1 MDSMDEGLDSHAA
14 ALSKLIG
21 LIYDTAGDQALWPQ
35 LLESMAD
42 YVAALEAET
51 VLPFDPR
58 DAERMV
64 ANWFDGSGQLAP
76 LQGTTAQKGIFL
88 HLAPHFVRAFE
99 LQRQFAESDEHRR
112 LLEAALDQLPLGI
125 AVIRASGALVSIN
138 STLLMMLREHGC
150 LAISA
155 GRLTSRPQKAL
166 ADALQQVVAEPGGDV
181 PLRLDDANGG
191 LCIWVSR
198 LMGDE
203 QTAEEAR
210 LAVWVASSNARSLA
224 ESGLRKMFGT
234 TPAETRLIQQLIT
247 GRALDE
253 AAQNL
258 SISINT
264 AKTQLKSV
272 FEKVG
277 VKRQSELV
285 HAIYATPLWLK
296 VEGTAPSSAH
306 LHEPAIPGDPIG
318 IRTRDSQ
325 LTLPDGRRLAWSD
338 TGDPDGLPV
347 ILMHAI
353 AGSRHLRHPD
363 DRILYEQGVRLI
375 VPERPGIGDSD
386 PLPGRRVRDWPK
398 DVAALA
404 DHLGL
409 QRFVVLGYSGAGT
422 PYALATAQCLPDR
435 VRALFLVGAAPPIE
449 HFKDLKMFSDQSRM
463 PMLVARYS
471 PNLLPPAIAGRG
483 SKHQKKRLSVY
494 GAGDA
499 ASARIRSTRVRRPRD
514 ARKLRARLVGKR
526 ETWRAVSRLR
536 SLVGRAWME
545 CGQLGTFDASRVLS
559 WGRRFAR
566 RTGRRPETCRANSW
580 RSLARHPGR
589 WALSDLFALAGHSA
603 SDQPSVRR
611 ILVKER
617 LALVNRDLGVG
628 HNTRVYSVAGRR

>member
-1 MDSMDEGLDSHAA
+1 MDDGLDSHAA

-21 LIYDTAGDQALWPQ
+21 LIYDTAGDQTLWPQ

-42 YVAALEAET
+42 YVSALEAET
-51 VLPFDPR
+51 VLPFDTR

-64 ANWFDGSGQLAP
+64 ANWFDGSGQMAP
-76 LQGTTAQKGIFL
+76 LQGTSAQKGVFI
-88 HLAPHFVRAFE
+88 HVAPHFVRAFE

-125 AVIRASGALVSIN
+125 AVIGASGAIVSIN
-138 STLLMMLREHGC
+138 STLLVMLREHGC

-155 GRLTSRPQKAL
+155 GRLVSRPQKAL
-166 ADALQQVVAEPGGDV
+166 ADALQQVMADPGGDV

-198 LMGDE
+198 LMGDG
-203 QTAEEAR
+203 QAAEEAR

-224 ESGLRKMFGT
+224 ESGLRKLFGT

-296 VEGTAPSSAH
+296 LDGTAPLAAP
-306 LHEPAIPGDPIG
+306 LPEPTTPSTSEQLG
-318 IRTRDSQ
+318 IRTSDSQ

-338 TGDPDGLPV
+338 TGDTDGLPV

-363 DRILYEQGVRLI
+363 DRILYEHGVRLI
-375 VPERPGIGDSD
+375 IPERPGIGDSD

-409 QRFVVLGYSGAGT
+409 RRFVVLGYSGAGT
-422 PYALATAQCLPDR
+422 PYALATAQHLSDR
-435 VRALFLVGAAPPIE
+435 VCALFLVGAAPPIE
-449 HFKDLKMFSDQSRM
+449 HFKDLKIFSDQSRM

-471 PNLLPPAIAGRG
+471 PNLLPPLLRVGVRSIKKNVYRYIEQAMQHVPESDRRVFDDPVLRENYARG
-483 SKHQKKRLSVY
+483 LLASVKYGEQYLVSEALLVTHGWSADNLALSMPVELFH
-494 GAGDA
+494 GDEDSHVA
-499 ASARIRSTRVRRPRD
+499 LD
-514 ARKLRARLVGKR
+514 GARKLVERIPGARLNVVHG
-526 ETWRAVSRLR
+526 
-536 SLVGRAWME
+536 
-545 CGQLGTFDASRVLS
+545 
-559 WGRRFAR
+559 
-566 RTGRRPETCRANSW
+566 
-580 RSLARHPGR
+580 
-589 WALSDLFALAGHSA
+589 AGHFLIYSHW
-603 SDQPSVRR
+603 RE
-611 ILVKER
+611 ILQAIR
-617 LALVNRDLGVG
+617 HTCA
-628 HNTRVYSVAGRR
+628 TR

>member
-1 MDSMDEGLDSHAA
+1 MDDGLDSHAA

-42 YVAALEAET
+42 YVSALGAET

-64 ANWFDGSGQLAP
+64 ANWFDDSGALAP
-76 LQGTTAQKGIFL
+76 LRGTDAQKGVFV

-125 AVIRASGALVSIN
+125 AVIEASGAIVSIN
-138 STLLMMLREHGC
+138 STLLVMLREHGC
-150 LAISA
+150 LAMSA
-155 GRLTSRPQKAL
+155 GRLVSRPQKAL
-166 ADALQQVVAEPGGDV
+166 ADVLQQVLAEPGGEM
-181 PLRLDDANGG
+181 PLRLDDTNGG

-203 QTAEEAR
+203 PATEEAR
-210 LAVWVASSNARSLA
+210 LAVWVASSNTRSLA
-224 ESGLRKMFGT
+224 ESGLRKLFGT

-247 GRALDE
+247 GCGLDE

-258 SISINT
+258 NISINT

-296 VEGTAPSSAH
+296 LDDAAPATARLLEPSVPS
-306 LHEPAIPGDPIG
+306 DRIG
-318 IRTRDSQ
+318 IRSRDSE

-338 TGDPDGLPV
+338 TGAPDGLPV

-363 DRILYEQGVRLI
+363 DRILHEYGMRLI
-375 VPERPGIGDSD
+375 IPERPGIGDSD

-404 DHLGL
+404 DHLEL

-422 PYALATAQCLPDR
+422 PYAFATAQSLSDR
-435 VRALFLVGAAPPIE
+435 VCGLFLVGAAPPIE
-449 HFKDLKMFSDQSRM
+449 QFKDLKMFSDQSRM

-471 PNLLPPAIAGRG
+471 PNLLPPLLRVGVRSIKKNVYRYIEQAMLHVPESDRRVFDDPVMRENYARG
-483 SKHQKKRLSVY
+483 LLASVKYGEQYLVSEALLVTHGWSADNLTFSIPVEFFHGDADSHVALDGARRLVERIPGARLHVIE
-494 GAGDA
+494 GAGHFLIYSHWRELLHA
-499 ASARIRSTRVRRPRD
+499 IRHACATR
-514 ARKLRARLVGKR
+514 
-526 ETWRAVSRLR
+526 
-536 SLVGRAWME
+536 
-545 CGQLGTFDASRVLS
+545 
-559 WGRRFAR
+559 
-566 RTGRRPETCRANSW
+566 
-580 RSLARHPGR
+580 
-589 WALSDLFALAGHSA
+589 
-603 SDQPSVRR
+603 
-611 ILVKER
+611 
-617 LALVNRDLGVG
+617 
-628 HNTRVYSVAGRR
+628 

>member
-1 MDSMDEGLDSHAA
+1 MDSMDDGLDAHAA

-21 LIYDTAGDQALWPQ
+21 LIYDTASDQTLWPR

-42 YVAALEAET
+42 YVSALEAKT
-51 VLPFDPR
+51 VLPFDTR

-64 ANWFDGSGQLAP
+64 ANWFDDSGQLTP
-76 LQGTTAQKGIFL
+76 LRGTSAQHGVFV

-125 AVIRASGALVSIN
+125 AVIGASGTIVSIN
-138 STLLMMLREHGC
+138 STLLAMLREHGC

-155 GRLTSRPQKAL
+155 GRLVSRPQKAL
-166 ADALQQVVAEPGGDV
+166 ADALRQVVTEPGGEV

-198 LMGDE
+198 LMRDA

-224 ESGLRKMFGT
+224 ESGLRKLFGT

-296 VEGTAPSSAH
+296 LDGSAPSTAH
-306 LHEPAIPGDPIG
+306 LHEPTVPSEQPG
-318 IRTRDSQ
+318 IRTRDSL

-338 TGDPDGLPV
+338 TGDTDGLPV

-422 PYALATAQCLPDR
+422 PYALATAQYLPDR

-449 HFKDLKMFSDQSRM
+449 HVKDLKMFSDQSRM

-471 PNLLPPAIAGRG
+471 PNLLPPLLRVGVRSIKKNVYRYLEQAMQHVPESDRRVYDDPVMRENYARG
-483 SKHQKKRLSVY
+483 LLASVKHGEQYLVSEALLIVHGWSTDNLALSMPVELFH
-494 GAGDA
+494 GDEDSHVA
-499 ASARIRSTRVRRPRD
+499 LDA
-514 ARKLRARLVGKR
+514 ARKLVERIPGARLHIIQG
-526 ETWRAVSRLR
+526 
-536 SLVGRAWME
+536 
-545 CGQLGTFDASRVLS
+545 
-559 WGRRFAR
+559 
-566 RTGRRPETCRANSW
+566 
-580 RSLARHPGR
+580 
-589 WALSDLFALAGHSA
+589 AGHFLIYSHWRDILQA
-603 SDQPSVRR
+603 IRRACGEPS
-611 ILVKER
+611 
-617 LALVNRDLGVG
+617 
-628 HNTRVYSVAGRR
+628 

>member
-1 MDSMDEGLDSHAA
+1 MDSMDDGLDSHAA

-35 LLESMAD
+35 LLENMAS
-42 YVAALEAET
+42 YVSALEAET
-51 VLPFDPR
+51 VLPFDTR

-64 ANWFDGSGQLAP
+64 ANWFDSPGQLAP
-76 LQGTTAQKGIFL
+76 LQDTSAQRGVFV

-125 AVIRASGALVSIN
+125 AVIGASGAIVSIN
-138 STLLMMLREHGC
+138 STLLVMLREHAC

-155 GRLTSRPQKAL
+155 GRLVSRPQRAL
-166 ADALQQVVAEPGGDV
+166 ADALQQVMAEPGGDV
-181 PLRLDDANGG
+181 PLRLDGANGG

-198 LMGDE
+198 LMGDG

-258 SISINT
+258 NISINT

-296 VEGTAPSSAH
+296 VDGTAPSSAR
-306 LHEPAIPGDPIG
+306 LHEPAVPSDPMG

-325 LTLPDGRRLAWSD
+325 LTLPDGRRLVWSD

-363 DRILYEQGVRLI
+363 DRILDEYGMRLI
-375 VPERPGIGDSD
+375 IPERPGIGDSD

-435 VRALFLVGAAPPIE
+435 VCGLFLVGAAPPIE

-471 PNLLPPAIAGRG
+471 PNLLPPLLRVGVRG
-483 SKHQKKRLSVY
+483 IKKNVYRYIEQAMLHVPESDRRIFDDPVMRENYARGLLASVKHGEQYLVTEALLVTHGWSADDLAFSVPVEFFH
-494 GAGDA
+494 GDLDSHVA
-499 ASARIRSTRVRRPRD
+499 LD
-514 ARKLRARLVGKR
+514 GARKLVERIPGARLHVIQG
-526 ETWRAVSRLR
+526 
-536 SLVGRAWME
+536 
-545 CGQLGTFDASRVLS
+545 
-559 WGRRFAR
+559 
-566 RTGRRPETCRANSW
+566 
-580 RSLARHPGR
+580 
-589 WALSDLFALAGHSA
+589 AGHFLIYSHWRDILQA
-603 SDQPSVRR
+603 IRR
-611 ILVKER
+611 ACSETAR
-617 LALVNRDLGVG
+617 GE
-628 HNTRVYSVAGRR
+628 